1 MTDRDK
7 LTLLKINLGIVTEA
21 FDDVLLYYLKASAT
35 EITREG
41 ITLHDDD
48 FLLEVMYAAW
58 LWRRRDTGDGMP
70 RMLRYALN
78 NRLFSEKAG
87 DTDG

>member
-1 MTDRDK
+1 MTDNNK
-7 LTLLKINLGIVTEA
+7 LVLLKINLGISTDA
-21 FDDVLLYYLKASAT
+21 FDDMLLHYLQAAAT

-41 ITLHDDD
+41 ITLHKND
-48 FLLEVMYAAW
+48 FLLEIMYAAW
-58 LWRRRDTGDGMP
+58 LWRKRDSGDGMP

-87 DTDG
+87 DQDG